1 MRQQQGVTP
10 GLPGSWSRAQERR
23 PEWLAGRPPQ
33 PCWALA
39 VPQVTGDIYILERSS
54 TYTLEPG
61 GRGGREAAG
70 SLSLA
75 LSPEPG
81 ARRVGEPEYI
91 EGTQPPKLS
100 LPRCVPG
107 GEGRNWPQRPWEFC
121 SCSRWLV
128 STLVYPSAPCLR
140 SLLGGCLSPDLC
152 PDWWGMA
159 AQVPKSQPETDGGL
173 VLASGPTQ
181 FRGSSVAPGPLAW
194 AASVLCPGPSSH
206 SPASAANPWQGPA
219 AGPSHGR

>member
-1 MRQQQGVTP
+1 M
-10 GLPGSWSRAQERR
+10 
-23 PEWLAGRPPQ
+23 AGRAASS
-33 PCWALA
+33 ALLGSRCSA
-39 VPQVTGDIYILERSS
+39 GDRGHLHFRKIFHLHLGAGWER
-54 TYTLEPG
+54 
-61 GRGGREAAG
+61 GREAAG

-173 VLASGPTQ
+173 VLASGLTQ

>member
-1 MRQQQGVTP
+1 M
-10 GLPGSWSRAQERR
+10 
-23 PEWLAGRPPQ
+23 AGRAASS
-33 PCWALA
+33 ALLGSRCSSA
-39 VPQVTGDIYILERSS
+39 GD
-54 TYTLEPG
+54 
-61 GRGGREAAG
+61 RGHLHFRKIFHLHLGAGWEAKRKAAG

-81 ARRVGEPEYI
+81 ARRAGEPEYI

-159 AQVPKSQPETDGGL
+159 AQVPRSQPETDGGL

-181 FRGSSVAPGPLAW
+181 FRGSSVAPGPWPGQPL
-194 AASVLCPGPSSH
+194 SFVLGPPHTAQPVLQTPGKGL
-206 SPASAANPWQGPA
+206 QLGRVM
-219 AGPSHGR
+219 AGDSGC